1 MASEQ
6 TGVKTIS
13 KTFDANSAN
22 SSLQVAD
29 AVIVSVDTRGFSLA
43 RELALKGWKT
53 VVIEL
58 SGSYFASETEWPDR
72 LGPFLSWETEGHEPV
87 DSSGSPLRTNYA
99 SVWLPSG
106 PISFGGRMAEAGAA
120 HLKLRYGILQ
130 DGKKADTL
138 EKGWPSALAR
148 SAVASRLARRENYLE
163 SVGGK
168 EPLALPLT
176 DPVKEKVSAEAIARS
191 RRERAMAAGVRVLDA
206 EQIVAV
212 RLSDGRVDRIEFQT
226 KTAILVERTRSLV
239 WMLSE
244 EESKR
249 VEFVGPDVPLEQ
261 FFFSGRTEPLMAWW
275 RSRLAVRGLKNA
287 SMRTLTRVPETPPH
301 VLMVGTVERPWTH
314 DNLIALEVVE
324 VSAQM
329 RVFDVWTRI
338 PYWARADHVYRDEQR
353 LLMQQRLADR
363 LVGCELVWVTPSP
376 LALTSNAIR
385 LPHIIYADGSV
396 PVRERLENIC
406 FAGPETWVGVG
417 LLGLRPMELGW
428 LHRLEGMRMQWDPV
442 ARLQASRLE
451 RLKYNLKHLGRWG
464 RSKQIDR
471 GPSDRT
477 NDKSGEATP

>member
-1 MASEQ
+1 MASEE
-6 TGVKTIS
+6 TGVNEALK
-13 KTFDANSAN
+13 NSAN

-29 AVIVSVDTRGFSLA
+29 AVIVSVDTRGFSVA
-43 RELALKGWKT
+43 RDLALKGWKT

-58 SGSYFASETEWPDR
+58 SGSHFANETDWPDR

-87 DSSGSPLRTNYA
+87 DSSGSPLRTNFA

-106 PISFGGRMAEAGAA
+106 PISFGGRMADAGAA
-120 HLKLRYGILQ
+120 HLRLRYGISN
-130 DGKKADTL
+130 DEKKADTL

-148 SAVASRLARRENYLE
+148 SAVAARLARRENYLDPVTDRNALE
-163 SVGGK
+163 
-168 EPLALPLT
+168 LPLHA
-176 DPVKEKVSAEAIARS
+176 PVKEKVSAESIARS
-191 RRERAMAAGVRVLDA
+191 RRERAIAAGVRILDA

-212 RLSDGRVDRIEFQT
+212 RLSDNRVDRVEFQT
-226 KTAILVERTRSLV
+226 KSAVLVERTRSLV

-261 FFFSGRTEPLMAWW
+261 FFDGGRTEPLMAWW
-275 RSRLAVRGLKNA
+275 RSRLAVRGMKSA
-287 SMRTLTRVPETPPH
+287 KMRTLTRVPETPPH
-301 VLMVGTVERPWTH
+301 VLMLGAIERPWTH
-314 DNLIALEVVE
+314 ENLISLEVVE
-324 VSAQM
+324 MTPQM

-353 LLMQQRLADR
+353 LLVQHRLADR

-385 LPHIIYADGSV
+385 LPHIVYADGST
-396 PVRERLENIC
+396 PVREKLENIC
-406 FAGPETWVGVG
+406 FAGPETWSGIG
-417 LLGLRPMELGW
+417 LLGLRPMESDW

-442 ARLQASRLE
+442 ARLQASRLQ

-464 RSKQIDR
+464 RSKQSDR
-471 GPSDRT
+471 GPRDRG
-477 NDKSGEATP
+477 GEATP